1 MNEVVIPLKIQGIAQ
16 MKAELRELKGAIA
29 SATDPAQ
36 MTALAQ
42 QAGVLSDK
50 IKDANEAVSVF
61 ASGSK
66 FEQVSNGLGGI
77 KDSLMSLDFEEAA
90 EKSKTFATALGG
102 INKTDITKS
111 MKGIVDMTKTLTGAF
126 FKLGLTILMNPI
138 FLIVAAVIAIIAVI
152 ALVLKSFGVLDDVIN
167 AMMMPINML
176 IAGFKALTDWLG
188 LTAFAAEDNAAKTL
202 AANEKVTESSKDRA
216 ASMTADLGREIAE
229 AKAAGKDT
237 TKLEEEK
244 SNVQIKEADKR
255 RGTAY
260 KALAAQR
267 KLGEDADQETIKKLK
282 KQIKE
287 ENELIKQGYSDKKVA
302 KLNDIK
308 ADSDAE
314 DKKQAD
320 AAAKQKAANE
330 KYAAADK
337 ASMQQIAEARKIV
350 TDSAKTAQQIELD
363 DLAAGYAIKIA
374 TATKFKND
382 TTALIEAQKI
392 QEAAIT
398 KKYDDEAK
406 AKKAENDAK
415 AAAFRLDEAK
425 SLADRL
431 AKLDDTIGLTADEAA
446 NVRRIKERKAQ
457 KEYYDLLLGD
467 AIAGKQSQAVL
478 DQIEIE
484 QMNALNDIE
493 IKYSDEKKTRDKSV
507 SDNAIAEDKRVYD
520 AKIANA
526 QKDFEF
532 AGKTLG
538 AIEGISNLV
547 MDSKLKKVEKGSKEE
562 EKLLR
567 KQFKLNKAMQLA
579 GAVIDAGKA
588 ITASLASSPIAIGPV
603 PNPAG
608 IASLAFAAITS
619 ATNIAKIAGTQF
631 TSSSAP
637 SADTPGNIGG
647 GASTTA
653 VAPAAG
659 PQLFGQANTGSQVNA
674 GGGSNNITVTAVVS
688 ETEITSS
695 QNTIS
700 NIQQNSV
707 L

>member
-1 MNEVVIPLKIQGIAQ
+1 MNEVVIPLKLSGVAAL
-16 MKAELRELKGAIA
+16 KAELKDLKN
-29 SATDPAQ
+29 Q
-36 MTALAQ
+36 MADAVNPEAFAALADKAGEVQ
-42 QAGVLSDK
+42 KQINKVNSAINDFKKGSNLDQARASFDGMSQAITDMDFSAAAK
-50 IKDANEAVSVF
+50 ESANLKQSL
-61 ASGSK
+61 GSLTPADLTK
-66 FEQVSNGLGGI
+66 QFTGFISTLKNLGG
-77 KDSLMSLDFEEAA
+77 
-90 EKSKTFATALGG
+90 
-102 INKTDITKS
+102 
-111 MKGIVDMTKTLTGAF
+111 AF
-126 FKLGLTILMNPI
+126 IKLGITILVNPI
-138 FLIVAAVIAIIAVI
+138 FLIVAAVVAIIAVI
-152 ALVLKSFGVLDDVIN
+152 ALVLKSFGVLDDVIK
-167 AMMMPINML
+167 ALMAPINAL
-176 IAGFKALTDWLG
+176 IAGFKELTDWLG

-202 AANEKVTESSKDRA
+202 AANEKVSESSKERTA
-216 ASMTADLGREIAE
+216 LVTADLGREIAE

-282 KQIKE
+282 KQITE
-287 ENELIKQGYSDKKVA
+287 ETELIKQGYSDKKVA
-302 KLNDIK
+302 KLTDIAEAEAAAEK
-308 ADSDAE
+308 AAE
-314 DKKQAD
+314 KAKAQAD
-320 AAAKQKAANE
+320 KWR
-330 KYAAADK
+330 AADK
-337 ASMQQIAEARKIV
+337 ASEADV
-350 TDSAKTAQQIELD
+350 TAAAKVVSDSKKTAQQIELD
-363 DLAAGYAIKIA
+363 DLAAGYATKIA
-374 TATKFKND
+374 TAIKYKND
-382 TTALIEAQKI
+382 TIALIEAQKI
-392 QEAAIT
+392 QEAAII

-415 AAAFRLDEAK
+415 AAAYRADEAK
-425 SLADRL
+425 SLAERL
-431 AKLDDTIGLTADEAA
+431 AKLDDTIGLTTEEAS
-446 NVRRIKERKAQ
+446 NVRKSKERKAQ

-467 AIAGKQSQAVL
+467 AITGKQSQVIL

-484 QMNALNDIE
+484 QMNTLNDID
-493 IKYSDEKKTRDKSV
+493 IKYADEKKARDKAV
-507 SDNAIAEDKRVYD
+507 SDNAIAEDKKAYD

-532 AGKTLG
+532 AGQTLS
-538 AIEGISNLV
+538 AIEGITSLAQAN
-547 MDSKLKKVEKGSKEE
+547 KLKGVQKGSKEE
-562 EKLLR
+562 EKILR
-567 KQFKLNKAMQLA
+567 QQFKLNKAMQLA

-588 ITASLASSPIAIGPV
+588 IIASLASAPIAMGPI

-619 ATNIAKIAGTQF
+619 ATNIAKIASTQF

-647 GASTTA
+647 AGSSTTA

-674 GGGSNNITVTAVVS
+674 GGGSNNITVTAIVS

-695 QNTIS
+695 QNHIN
-700 NIQQNSV
+700 NIQNNSV

>member
-16 MKAELRELKGAIA
+16 MKAELRELKGSIA

-36 MTALAQ
+36 MAALAQ

-50 IKDANEAVSVF
+50 IKDANDAVAVF

-111 MKGIVDMTKTLTGAF
+111 MKGMADMTKTLSGAF
-126 FKLGLTILMNPI
+126 LKLGATILMNPI
-138 FLIVAAVIAIIAVI
+138 FLIVAAVVAIIAVI

-167 AMMMPINML
+167 AMMMPINAL

-188 LTAFAAEDNAAKTL
+188 LTAFAAEDNAARTL
-202 AANEKVTESSKDRA
+202 AANEKVTESSKERT

-244 SNVQIKEADKR
+244 SNVQIKGADR
-255 RGTAY
+255 RRDSAY

-282 KQIKE
+282 KQIRE
-287 ENELIKQGYSDKKVA
+287 ETELIKQGYSDKRVA
-302 KLNDIK
+302 KLTDIK

-314 DKKQAD
+314 DKKQSE

-363 DLAAGYAIKIA
+363 DLKAAYAIKIA
-374 TATKFKND
+374 EAVKYKND
-382 TTALIEAQKI
+382 TTALLDAQKI
-392 QEAAIT
+392 QEKAIT
-398 KKYDDEAK
+398 DKYKAEDDAN
-406 AKKAENDAK
+406 KKAEDAAK
-415 AAAFRLDEAK
+415 KEANAKTIADTIAAEDARYLEIQRLSTSAAEFEKLQLQQAFEAK
-425 SLADRL
+425 T
-431 AKLDDTIGLTADEAA
+431 AKLKEDDELYILYKKEFQGKLDAIDTEALEKTKALEAA
-446 NVRRIKERKAQ
+446 KRAEQFATIQ
-457 KEYYDLLLGD
+457 KGF
-467 AIAGKQSQAVL
+467 
-478 DQIEIE
+478 
-484 QMNALNDIE
+484 
-493 IKYSDEKKTRDKSV
+493 
-507 SDNAIAEDKRVYD
+507 DNAK
-520 AKIANA
+520 
-526 QKDFEF
+526 Q
-532 AGKTLG
+532 GLS
-538 AIEGISNLV
+538 AIEGITSLV
-547 MDSKLKKVEKGSKEE
+547 QANKLKGVEKGSKEE
-562 EKLLR
+562 EKIMR
-567 KQFKLNKAMQLA
+567 KQFKINKAMQLA

-588 ITASLASSPIAIGPV
+588 ITASLASAPIAIGPV

-608 IASLAFAAITS
+608 IASLAFATITS
-619 ATNIAKIAGTQF
+619 ATNIAKIAATQF

-647 GASTTA
+647 GGESTTA

-674 GGGSNNITVTAVVS
+674 GDGTPNNITVTAIVS

-695 QNTIS
+695 QNHIN

>member
-42 QAGVLSDK
+42 QAGVLSDR
-50 IKDANEAVSVF
+50 IKDANEAVNVF

-111 MKGIVDMTKTLTGAF
+111 MKGMVDMTKTLSGAF
-126 FKLGLTILMNPI
+126 LKLGATILMNPI
-138 FLIVAAVIAIIAVI
+138 FLIVAAVVAIIAVV
-152 ALVLKSFGVLDDVIN
+152 ALVLKSFGVLDNVIK
-167 AMMMPINML
+167 AMMMPINAL

-202 AANEKVTESSKDRA
+202 AANEKVTESSKERT

-244 SNVQIKEADKR
+244 SNVQIKGADR
-255 RGTAY
+255 RRDSAY

-287 ENELIKQGYSDKKVA
+287 ENELIKQGYSDKRVA
-302 KLNDIK
+302 KLTDIK

-314 DKKQAD
+314 DKKQSE

-363 DLAAGYAIKIA
+363 DLKAAYAIKIA
-374 TATKFKND
+374 EAVKYKND
-382 TTALIEAQKI
+382 TTALVDAQKI
-392 QEAAIT
+392 QEKAIT
-398 KKYDDEAK
+398 DKYKAEDD
-406 AKKAENDAK
+406 AKKAEDDAK
-415 AAAFRLDEAK
+415 KKEAN
-425 SLADRL
+425 
-431 AKLDDTIGLTADEAA
+431 AKAIT
-446 NVRRIKERKAQ
+446 
-457 KEYYDLLLGD
+457 D
-467 AIAGKQSQAVL
+467 AIALEDFKFNEIARLAAETETDAQQKILKDAEYRKL
-478 DQIEIE
+478 IE
-484 QMNALNDIE
+484 QQVFETKTAKLKEDDELYLLYKKEFQVKLDAIDTESIEKIKAEKQKARAEDMAAIKGGLDTATDALN
-493 IKYSDEKKTRDKSV
+493 
-507 SDNAIAEDKRVYD
+507 
-520 AKIANA
+520 
-526 QKDFEF
+526 
-532 AGKTLG
+532 
-538 AIEGISNLV
+538 GINSLTSIG
-547 MDSKLKKVEKGSKEE
+547 MEAKLKGVKKGSKEE
-562 EKLLR
+562 EKILR
-567 KQFKLNKAMQLA
+567 AQFKQQKAMQLA
-579 GAVIDAGKA
+579 M
-588 ITASLASSPIAIGPV
+588 
-603 PNPAG
+603 
-608 IASLAFAAITS
+608 AAINGAQSILAILAVPDFTLGVAS
-619 ATNIAKIAGTQF
+619 AIRIGAAVAATAGSIATIAGTQF
-631 TSSSAP
+631 GGSASAP
-637 SADTPGNIGG
+637 TEPDVSGG

-653 VAPAAG
+653 VAPAAA

-674 GGGSNNITVTAVVS
+674 GGGTPNNITVTAVVS
-688 ETEITSS
+688 ETEITAS
-695 QNTIS
+695 QNNIS

>member
-1 MNEVVIPLKIQGIAQ
+1 MNEVTIPLKIQGIAQ

-36 MTALAQ
+36 MAALAQ

-50 IKDANEAVSVF
+50 IKDANDAVNVF

-102 INKTDITKS
+102 IGKADIGKAIGGITS
-111 MKGIVDMTKTLTGAF
+111 MIGTLSKAF
-126 FKLGLTILMNPI
+126 IKLGITILMNPI
-138 FLIVAAVIAIIAVI
+138 FLIVAAVVAIIAVI

-167 AMMMPINML
+167 AMMMPINAL

-188 LTAFAAEDNAAKTL
+188 LTAFAAEENAAKTL
-202 AANEKVTESSKDRA
+202 AANEKVTESSKERTA
-216 ASMTADLGREIAE
+216 LVTADLGREIAE

-282 KQIKE
+282 KQITDE
-287 ENELIKQGYSDKKVA
+287 TELIKQGYSDKKVA
-302 KLNDIK
+302 KLNDIAEAEAAAEK
-308 ADSDAE
+308 AAE
-314 DKKQAD
+314 KAKAQAD
-320 AAAKQKAANE
+320 KWR
-330 KYAAADK
+330 AADK
-337 ASMQQIAEARKIV
+337 ASEADVTAAAKIIS
-350 TDSAKTAQQIELD
+350 DSKKTAQQIELD
-363 DLAAGYAIKIA
+363 DLAASYAVKIA
-374 TATKFKND
+374 TATKYKSD
-382 TTALIEAQKI
+382 TTALLEAQKI
-392 QEAAIT
+392 QEAAII

-415 AAAFRLDEAK
+415 ADAYKLDAAK
-425 SLADRL
+425 SLAERL
-431 AKLDDTIGLTADEAA
+431 AKLDDENGLTTEEAA
-446 NVRRIKERKAQ
+446 DLRRRKERRAQEDYYKELVSDASKAVELKLQ
-457 KEYYDLLLGD
+457 D
-467 AIAGKQSQAVL
+467 ASIL
-478 DQIEIE
+478 DKIEVDRL
-484 QMNALNDIE
+484 NTLNDIE
-493 IKYSDEKKTRDKSV
+493 IKYADEKKARDKAV
-507 SDNAIAEDKRVYD
+507 ADNAIAEDKKVYD
-520 AKIANA
+520 AKIASV

-538 AIEGISNLV
+538 AIEGITSLV
-547 MDSKLKKVEKGSKEE
+547 QANKLKGVEKGSKEE
-562 EKLLR
+562 EKILR
-567 KQFKLNKAMQLA
+567 QQFKINKSMQLA
-579 GAVIDAGKA
+579 GAIIDAGKA

-608 IASLAFAAITS
+608 IASLAFAATTS
-619 ATNIAKIAGTQF
+619 AINIAKIAATQF
-631 TSSSAP
+631 TSTAGP
-637 SADTPGNIGG
+637 SADTPP
-647 GASTTA
+647 STTA
-653 VAPAAG
+653 VAPASG
-659 PQLFGQANTGSQVNA
+659 PNLFGQANTGSQVNA
-674 GGGSNNITVTAVVS
+674 GDGTGQNITVTAIVS
-688 ETEITSS
+688 ETEITAS
-695 QNTIS
+695 QNHIN

>member
-36 MTALAQ
+36 MSALAQ
-42 QAGVLSDK
+42 KAGEVSDR
-50 IKDANEAVSVF
+50 IKDANEAVAVF
-61 ASGSK
+61 ATGSK

-90 EKSKTFATALGG
+90 QKSKTFATALGG

-111 MKGIVDMTKTLTGAF
+111 LKGMMEMTKTLGGAF
-126 FKLGLTILMNPI
+126 MKLSITIWSNPI
-138 FLIVAAVIAIIAVI
+138 FLIAAAVIAIIAVV
-152 ALVLKSFGVLDDVIN
+152 ALVLKSFGVLDDVMN

-176 IAGFKALTDWLG
+176 IAGFKAMTDWLG
-188 LTAFAAEDNAAKTL
+188 LTAFAAEDNASKTL

-237 TKLEEEK
+237 TKLEEQK
-244 SNVQIKEADKR
+244 SNVQIKEADNR
-255 RGTAY
+255 RATAY

-282 KQIKE
+282 KQIRE
-287 ENELIKQGYSDKKVA
+287 ENELIKQGYSDKKIA
-302 KLNDIK
+302 KLTDIK

-314 DKKQAD
+314 DKKQAE

-350 TDSAKTAQQIELD
+350 TDSAKTAQQVELD
-363 DLAAGYAIKIA
+363 DLKAAYAVKIA
-374 TATKFKND
+374 EAVKYKND
-382 TTALIEAQKI
+382 TTALVDAQKI
-392 QEAAIT
+392 QEAEIN
-398 KKYDDEAK
+398 KKYTDAAK
-406 AKKAENDAK
+406 AIQDEKDAKKKEADAK
-415 AAAFRLDEAK
+415 A
-425 SLADRL
+425 
-431 AKLDDTIGLTADEAA
+431 I
-446 NVRRIKERKAQ
+446 I
-457 KEYYDLLLGD
+457 D
-467 AIAGKQSQAVL
+467 AIAAEDFKYNEIQRLAAETETDAQQKILKDAEYKKL
-478 DQIEIE
+478 IE
-484 QMNALNDIE
+484 QQAFEAKTAKLKEDDELYLLYKKEFQGKLDAIDTEALD
-493 IKYSDEKKTRDKSV
+493 KTKALEAAKR
-507 SDNAIAEDKRVYD
+507 AEQFATIQKGFD
-520 AKIANA
+520 AAK
-526 QKDFEF
+526 Q
-532 AGKTLG
+532 GLS
-538 AIEGISNLV
+538 AIEGITSLV
-547 MDSKLKKVEKGSKEE
+547 QANKLKGVEKGSKEE
-562 EKLLR
+562 EKIMR
-567 KQFKLNKAMQLA
+567 KQFKINKAMQLA

-647 GASTTA
+647 GGESTTA

-674 GGGSNNITVTAVVS
+674 GGAASNNITVTAVVS
-688 ETEITSS
+688 ETEITAS
-695 QNTIS
+695 QNHIN

>member
-36 MTALAQ
+36 MSALAQ
-42 QAGVLSDK
+42 KAGEVSDR
-50 IKDANEAVSVF
+50 IKDANEAVAVF
-61 ASGSK
+61 ATGSK

-90 EKSKTFATALGG
+90 QKSKTFATALGG

-111 MKGIVDMTKTLTGAF
+111 LKGMMDMTKTLGGAF
-126 FKLGLTILMNPI
+126 MKLSITIWSNPI
-138 FLIVAAVIAIIAVI
+138 FLIAAAVIAIIAVV
-152 ALVLKSFGVLDDVIN
+152 ALVLKSFGVLDDVMN

-202 AANEKVTESSKDRA
+202 AANEKVSESSKERT

-244 SNVQIKEADKR
+244 SNVQIKEADNR
-255 RGTAY
+255 RATAY

-267 KLGEDADQETIKKLK
+267 KLGEDADKETIKKLK
-282 KQIKE
+282 KQITE

-302 KLNDIK
+302 KLTDIK

-337 ASMQQIAEARKIV
+337 ASMQQIAEAAKV
-350 TDSAKTAQQIELD
+350 VSDSKKTAQQVEID
-363 DLAAGYAIKIA
+363 DLKAAYAIKIA
-374 TATKFKND
+374 EAVKYKNS
-382 TTALIEAQKI
+382 TTALVDAQKI
-392 QEAAIT
+392 QEAEIN
-398 KKYDDEAK
+398 KKYTDAAK
-406 AKKAENDAK
+406 AIQDEKDAKKKEADAK
-415 AAAFRLDEAK
+415 AITDTIAAEDFKFNELARLAAETETNAQQKILKDAEYKKLIEQQAFEAK
-425 SLADRL
+425 TANLKEGDEL
-431 AKLDDTIGLTADEAA
+431 YILYKKEFQGKLDAIDSEALDKTKALEAA
-446 NVRRIKERKAQ
+446 KRAEQFATIQ
-457 KEYYDLLLGD
+457 KGFD
-467 AIAGKQSQAVL
+467 AAKQGLS
-478 DQIEIE
+478 
-484 QMNALNDIE
+484 
-493 IKYSDEKKTRDKSV
+493 
-507 SDNAIAEDKRVYD
+507 
-520 AKIANA
+520 
-526 QKDFEF
+526 
-532 AGKTLG
+532 
-538 AIEGISNLV
+538 AIEGITSLV
-547 MDSKLKKVEKGSKEE
+547 QANKLKGVEKGSKEE
-562 EKLLR
+562 EKIMR
-567 KQFKLNKAMQLA
+567 KQFKINKAMQLA

-647 GASTTA
+647 GDASTTA

-674 GGGSNNITVTAVVS
+674 GGGTPNNITVTAVVS
-688 ETEITSS
+688 ETEITAS
-695 QNTIS
+695 QNHIN